1 MKLFLDTAMVEEI
14 AEVHGLGLLDGVTTN
29 PTHVSKTGRE
39 SGELY
44 AEICRMV
51 APLPVSLETITMEAD
66 TIIEE
71 GKKLAKTAEN
81 AVIKV
86 PLTPQGLLAV
96 KGLKAAG
103 IRTNVTLCFSAVQAM
118 MAAKAGA
125 DYISPFVGR
134 LDPIGQDGMEVIR
147 QIRAIFDNYGFE
159 TEILTAAVRHPK
171 HILEAA
177 LAGSDV
183 ATMNHEVFMALYKH
197 PLTDQGVE
205 MFLADWAKV
214 PQKKA

>member
-1 MKLFLDTAMVEEI
+1 MQLFLDTAMIDEI
-14 AEVHGLGLLDGVTTN
+14 REVHDLGLLDGVTTN
-29 PTHVSKTGRE
+29 PTHVSKAGRTP
-39 SGELY
+39 GELY
-44 AEICRMV
+44 PEICKMMD
-51 APLPVSLETITMEAD
+51 PLPVSLETVATECDAIV
-66 TIIEE
+66 EE
-71 GKKLAKTAEN
+71 GKELAKTAAN

-96 KGLKAAG
+96 KHLTDAG

-134 LDPIGQDGMEVIR
+134 LDPTGQDGMEVVRDIR
-147 QIRAIFDNYGFE
+147 KIYDNFGYE
-159 TEILTAAVRHPK
+159 TKILTAAVRHPR

-177 LAGSDV
+177 KAGSDV
-183 ATMNHEVFMALYKH
+183 ATMNYDNFMALYHH

-205 MFLADWAKV
+205 MFLADWEKV
-214 PQKKA
+214 PKES

>member
-39 SGELY
+39 PGELY

-51 APLPVSLETITMEAD
+51 APLPVSLETITLEAD

-71 GKKLAKTAEN
+71 GRKLAKTAEN

-96 KGLKAAG
+96 KGLKAEG

-147 QIRAIFDNYGFE
+147 EIRTIYDNYGFE

-183 ATMNHEVFMALYKH
+183 ATMNHEVFMSLYKH
-197 PLTDQGVE
+197 PLTDQGME
-205 MFLADWAKV
+205 MFLNDWAKV